1 MLDQLRHSNR
11 PRQANSDVN
20 MIGNAACAKT
30 FAVIIA
36 NDGSEIGMKTGSR
49 FPVLQVRHA
58 VFRAED
64 DVNEEVRER
73 LRHGLNFETG
83 FQP

>member
-1 MLDQLRHSNR
+1 
-11 PRQANSDVN
+11 
-20 MIGNAACAKT
+20 
-30 FAVIIA
+30 
-36 NDGSEIGMKTGSR
+36 
-49 FPVLQVRHA
+49 LQVRHA